1 MAKTKTP
8 KPSTNG
14 HYPTTAVEWKK
25 PREEGELV
33 PLPSGNWARLRPV
46 DLLKMVKMGRIPDLL
61 SPIAAK
67 AVWAEQNPEEIGD
80 SLEMAMQYNDL
91 MGVILPAV
99 FIEPKVALPDT
110 EPADDEIAIED
121 IELND
126 RMVAFNL
133 AISGV
138 SAMRQ
143 FRERQEEFMAVV
155 SDSSQDGNTAV

>member
-1 MAKTKTP
+1 
-8 KPSTNG
+8 
-14 HYPTTAVEWKK
+14 
-25 PREEGELV
+25 
-33 PLPSGNWARLRPV
+33 
-46 DLLKMVKMGRIPDLL
+46 MVKMGRIPDLL